1 MTLNGVEKRCTSNQ
15 AERAWIYQLQLS
27 SLHNKPEFSNIS
39 QLVKTGRDQTISMQ
53 IETQDSLQRVGVKQ
67 RMMKG
72 QDIPSPSNYTPL
84 LYSIRSHLCLS
95 PQPTFSAVSQFEDP
109 LERECCSDGMM
120 KTPLS
125 YSCETRSE
133 YIGDGAA
140 CVKAFLH
147 CCKEMENQLAD
158 RNEESLQLA
167 RSKRRGQGTVGG
179 WFLSMVILVVWK
191 ITAFQ

>member
-1 MTLNGVEKRCTSNQ
+1 M
-15 AERAWIYQLQLS
+15 
-27 SLHNKPEFSNIS
+27 HNKPEFSNIS
-39 QLVKTGRDQTISMQ
+39 QLVETGRDQTISML
-53 IETQDSLQRVGVKQ
+53 IKTQDSLLRVGLKQ
-67 RMMKG
+67 RKMKG
-72 QDIPSPSNYTPL
+72 QDIPSPSDYSPL
-84 LYSIRSHLCLS
+84 LYSILSHLCLS
-95 PQPTFSAVSQFEDP
+95 PQPTVSIFEDP
-109 LERECCSDGMM
+109 LERECCSDGMK

-167 RSKRRGQGTVGG
+167 RSKRRGQGTEGG
-179 WFLSMVILVVWK
+179 WFLSMVILTV
-191 ITAFQ
+191 